1 MKEEKRNIYVLND
14 YNAYNDSG
22 DIIEVSPEDFS
33 HKYPTI
39 LHPRLII
46 MPVQADPA
54 GITQYVRIRNE
65 NLIYFFKKARIQYQ
79 LKIEYFY
86 DEEVEPIIL
95 DPIKLEI
102 TNPSQLYQA
111 LWNIERI
118 RFLFSIMDNG
128 KDNENGPGSL
138 GINGDTIRILDVC
151 SFKIDIIGS
160 NQGDIHYEY
169 YERKENTK
177 GRYLI
182 ADEIMNQLL
191 HTSFMYDPSNS
202 FQYMEAIAC
211 DFDNMQ
217 WLFTESLCDIEDFD
231 ALFPSENGACI
242 FCKPQDYQYLESFT
256 QKRKRENFYDPCLS
270 GDIVIFDSSK
280 KNGRNR
286 VTLANPEELESWQDI
301 AIDSFVEILKNEK
314 MPIDKSVSEH
324 MNKML
329 EKLALDHD
337 ALYTVS
343 DTLSALYNRNHKKGS
358 AKDKIVI
365 ANSLAKRFEL
375 SKEDTDKLKVAI
387 LLYDIGNMLLPK
399 EILQKRTPLTDNE
412 IKMIKSHPVI
422 AAKDI
427 LKPISVVQDIIPIIE
442 HHHENWDGSG
452 YPGNVSGQDIPL
464 CSQMVLIID
473 AYFALIEPRPYRQ
486 AKTKNEAIAII
497 RDGIDKKWNAKIAEE
512 FISIIT
518 TDSQG

>member
-33 HKYPTI
+33 AKYPTI

-54 GITQYVRIRNE
+54 GITQYVRIKNE

-86 DEEVEPIIL
+86 DEEVAPIIL

-128 KDNENGPGSL
+128 KDDENGPGSL

-211 DFDNMQ
+211 DFNNMQ

-280 KNGRNR
+280 TNGNR
-286 VTLANPEELESWQDI
+286 IFPQNIDMIGDVPTSDGIIDFFRISDLDISTILPLLIDIHFIAQSIILFEKAFEENDRDFIEFRYGKKDPNELNVAFFIHGECDNTHMLNFKMTTDENFSEK
-301 AIDSFVEILKNEK
+301 SGFVEFVKACL
-314 MPIDKSVSEH
+314 
-324 MNKML
+324 
-329 EKLALDHD
+329 
-337 ALYTVS
+337 
-343 DTLSALYNRNHKKGS
+343 
-358 AKDKIVI
+358 
-365 ANSLAKRFEL
+365 
-375 SKEDTDKLKVAI
+375 
-387 LLYDIGNMLLPK
+387 
-399 EILQKRTPLTDNE
+399 
-412 IKMIKSHPVI
+412 
-422 AAKDI
+422 
-427 LKPISVVQDIIPIIE
+427 
-442 HHHENWDGSG
+442 
-452 YPGNVSGQDIPL
+452 
-464 CSQMVLIID
+464 
-473 AYFALIEPRPYRQ
+473 
-486 AKTKNEAIAII
+486 
-497 RDGIDKKWNAKIAEE
+497 
-512 FISIIT
+512 
-518 TDSQG
+518 